1 MSFLTRLSNGWNL
14 SMNSFAVLR
23 ENRQLILF
31 PILSGLSMLLV
42 VSSFFVALFA
52 SSGWDFTEIDA
63 LRSQS
68 TVVNYII
75 LFGYYIVNYFI
86 VVFFNTALIH
96 CTHLYFEGQRPTVG
110 DGLRFALSRIGAI
123 FAWAVFAATVGTIL
137 RIIQER
143 VGFVGKI
150 ITGLIGVAWSIGTF
164 FVVPVIAYEN
174 LGPLAA
180 LRRSAILMKEKWG
193 ESIGATFSFGIIQLL
208 GLFLLAIPSM
218 ALGYFVHPL
227 AGIGLFFL
235 GLFAITSI
243 FSATKMIFISAVYH
257 DINGDPVK
265 HFNQQFTDNL
275 FVEK

>member
-31 PILSGLSMLLV
+31 PLLSGLSMLLI
-42 VSSFFVALFA
+42 VSSFFVVLFA
-52 SSGWDFTEIDA
+52 SAGWDFTEIDA
-63 LRSQS
+63 LRNQS

-96 CTHLYFEGQRPTVG
+96 CTRLYFQGQRPTVG

-143 VGFVGKI
+143 VGFLGKI

-180 LRRSAILMKEKWG
+180 FRRSAILMKEKWG
-193 ESIGATFSFGIIQLL
+193 ESIGATFSFAIIQLL
-208 GLFLLAIPSM
+208 GLFFLAIPSM

-227 AGIGLFFL
+227 AGIALFFL
-235 GLFAITSI
+235 GLFAITVI
-243 FSATKMIFISAVYH
+243 FSATRMIFISAVYH